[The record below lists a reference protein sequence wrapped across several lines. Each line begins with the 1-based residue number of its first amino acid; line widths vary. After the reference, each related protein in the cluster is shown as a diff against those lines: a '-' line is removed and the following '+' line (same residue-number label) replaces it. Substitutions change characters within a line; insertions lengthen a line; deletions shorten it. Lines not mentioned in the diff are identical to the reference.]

1 MTAEPAAPFAST
13 WRSAGTAEKLGPVLS
28 VTVTVKLPVVGGFVP
43 SVAEQL
49 TVVVPTGNV
58 DYDGGEQLTGGDPAT
73 ASLALA
79 VYVTLF
85 PEPESAS
92 AVMPEGRLSVG
103 AVVS

>member
-1 MTAEPAAPFAST
+1 LTTEPAGVFAST
-13 WRSAGTAEKLGPVLS
+13 WRSAGTAEKLGPVVS
-28 VTVTVKLPVVGGFVP
+28 VTVTVKLPFAEFVP

-49 TVVVPTGNV
+49 TVVVVIGNV
-58 DYDGGEQLTGGDPAT
+58 DPDGGEQLTGGDPAT

-92 AVMPEGRLSVG
+92 TVMFEGRLSVG
-103 AVVS
+103 GVVS